1 MPPAADQY
9 LDELSCY
16 IDVLHDNGYINS
28 LCGKCHLGIAWTHDM
43 VFHTGLLYR
52 LVVGSR
58 YNNAEMIQ
66 NGEVG
71 IYTGYTTDIITDNA
85 INFIR

>member
-1 MPPAADQY
+1 MTSQIPSTHGIHDRIRIGNMPAAADKY

-16 IDVLHDNGYINS
+16 IDVLDDNGYINS

-66 NGEVG
+66 NG
-71 IYTGYTTDIITDNA
+71 
-85 INFIR
+85 